1 MSKLYTIWLLF
12 PLSSRDYRISAYKVE
27 SVVEISFTAD
37 PTQRRGTVA
46 TTSQTPGQVA
56 YSQIRQA
63 IVEGRYR
70 PGQRLI
76 EQRIAEQFTLS
87 RTPVREALRRLE
99 AEGLVL
105 SEPNRG
111 AIVRTISR
119 TDVSDLYGLR
129 ARLEAYAAEL
139 AAERSDVAARE
150 ALDAGIEAFASALA
164 LTTEDEV
171 ERVRAVNTANSRIH
185 RAILAAANHER
196 LSRLLESTTDA
207 PLVFQSFRQ
216 YRPAQIE
223 RSHLFHQLIRDAIV
237 AGDGPRASAL
247 MHEHVLQGRDVLLA
261 HLAATNTNEVDEL
274 FGMSAGETAGTGEL
288 TGNLSTEHSAKPVR
302 RLDQLGQSGT

>member
-1 MSKLYTIWLLF
+1 
-12 PLSSRDYRISAYKVE
+12 
-27 SVVEISFTAD
+27 
-37 PTQRRGTVA
+37 VA
-46 TTSQTPGQVA
+46 TTPQAPGQAA

-63 IVEGRYR
+63 IVEGRYK

-76 EQRIAEQFTLS
+76 EQRIAEQFSLS

-111 AIVRTISR
+111 AIVRTLSME
-119 TDVSDLYGLR
+119 DVSDLYGLR

-139 AAERSDVAARE
+139 AAERIDPAAQKI
-150 ALDAGIEAFASALA
+150 LDAGIEDFALA
-164 LTTEDEV
+164 LTLTSVDAV
-171 ERVRAVNTANSRIH
+171 ERVRAVDTANSQIH
-185 RAILAAANHER
+185 RAIMAAAKHER
-196 LSRLLESTTDA
+196 LSRLLERTTDV
-207 PLVFQSFRQ
+207 PLVFQAFRQ
-216 YRPAQIE
+216 YDRAQTE

-261 HLAATNTNEVDEL
+261 HLAATSSDEVDEL
-274 FGMSAGETAGTGEL
+274 FGVSAWETAGPGEL
-288 TGNLSTEHSAKPVR
+288 AGNLSAEYPAEPV
-302 RLDQLGQSGT
+302 

>member
-1 MSKLYTIWLLF
+1 M
-12 PLSSRDYRISAYKVE
+12 
-27 SVVEISFTAD
+27 
-37 PTQRRGTVA
+37 A
-46 TTSQTPGQVA
+46 TTPQAPGQAA

-76 EQRIAEQFTLS
+76 EQRIAEQFSLS

-111 AIVRTISR
+111 AIVRTLSMA
-119 TDVSDLYGLR
+119 DVSDLYGLR

-139 AAERSDVAARE
+139 AAERIDLATRE
-150 ALDAGIEAFASALA
+150 VLDAGIGAFALA
-164 LTTEDEV
+164 LAAPQVDPV
-171 ERVRAVNTANSRIH
+171 DRVRAVDTANSQIH
-185 RAILAAANHER
+185 RAITAGAKHER
-196 LSRLLESTTDA
+196 LSRLLERTTDV
-207 PLVFQSFRQ
+207 PLVFQAFRQ
-216 YRPAQIE
+216 YDRAQTE

-237 AGDGPRASAL
+237 AGDGRRASAL

-261 HLAATNTNEVDEL
+261 HLAATSSDEVDEL
-274 FGMSAGETAGTGEL
+274 FGVSAREAAGTSEL
-288 TGNLSTEHSAKPVR
+288 AGNRRTEHPAEPV
-302 RLDQLGQSGT
+302 

>member
-1 MSKLYTIWLLF
+1 MS
-12 PLSSRDYRISAYKVE
+12 
-27 SVVEISFTAD
+27 
-37 PTQRRGTVA
+37 
-46 TTSQTPGQVA
+46 TTPQAPGQVA

-76 EQRIAEQFTLS
+76 EQRIAEEFSLS

-111 AIVRTISR
+111 AVVRTLSMA
-119 TDVSDLYGLR
+119 DVSDLYGLR

-139 AAERSDVAARE
+139 AAERIDPTTRE
-150 ALDAGIEAFASALA
+150 LLDAGIEAFARA
-164 LTTEDEV
+164 LTLTPEDAV
-171 ERVRAVNTANSRIH
+171 ERVRAVDTANSQIH
-185 RAILAAANHER
+185 RAIVAAAKHER
-196 LSRLLESTTDA
+196 LSRLLERTTDV
-207 PLVFQSFRQ
+207 PLVFQAFRQ
-216 YRPAQIE
+216 YDRAQTE

-237 AGDGPRASAL
+237 TGDGRRASAL

-261 HLAATNTNEVDEL
+261 HLEATSSDEVDEL
-274 FGMSAGETAGTGEL
+274 FGVSARETPGTGEL
-288 TGNLSTEHSAKPVR
+288 TGNRNTEHPAEPV
-302 RLDQLGQSGT
+302 

>member
-1 MSKLYTIWLLF
+1 M
-12 PLSSRDYRISAYKVE
+12 
-27 SVVEISFTAD
+27 
-37 PTQRRGTVA
+37 
-46 TTSQTPGQVA
+46 TTTPQAPGQAA

-76 EQRIAEQFTLS
+76 EQRIAEQFSLS

-111 AIVRTISR
+111 AIVRTLSIA
-119 TDVSDLYGLR
+119 DVSDLYGLR

-139 AAERSDVAARE
+139 AADRIDLDTLGL
-150 ALDAGIEAFASALA
+150 LDAGIDAFARA
-164 LTTEDEV
+164 LTATTADLV
-171 ERVRAVNTANSRIH
+171 DRVRAVDTANSHIH
-185 RAILAAANHER
+185 RAIMSAAKHER
-196 LSRLLESTTDA
+196 LSRLLERTTDV
-207 PLVFQSFRQ
+207 PLVFQAFRQ
-216 YRPAQIE
+216 YDRAQTE

-237 AGDGPRASAL
+237 ASDGPRASAL

-261 HLAATNTNEVDEL
+261 HLAATDSDEVAEL
-274 FGMSAGETAGTGEL
+274 FGTSTREAAGASELAGNPNSEHP
-288 TGNLSTEHSAKPVR
+288 TEPV
-302 RLDQLGQSGT
+302 